1 MASGLNITTEYT
13 DKAGAIVVAFDTE
26 LTGEKM
32 YNTSKMLTLHNLP
45 YYATNPDWVCPV
57 EFGYIPDCGSMCQSS
72 ERATGKKP
80 MFIGKPQPTMI
91 FEVMKKIN
99 ATTCKM
105 PVALGD
111 ILVENICDD
120 ANLIVAGNF

>member
-1 MASGLNITTEYT
+1 MKRKLTCIECPIGCEIEVELENEKVVSLTGNGCPRGKAYAEAEVICPKRVVTSTVRADNGEMIPVKT
-13 DKAGAIVVAFDTE
+13 DKTVRKDA
-26 LTGEKM
+26 
-32 YNTSKMLTLHNLP
+32 
-45 YYATNPDWVCPV
+45 
-57 EFGYIPDCGSMCQSS
+57 
-72 ERATGKKP
+72 
-80 MFIGKPQPTMI
+80 I

-99 ATTCKM
+99 ETTCKM